1 MNALKKISVG
11 GFIRKNPVLVGS
23 IVLVLLLSTY
33 YGFRYGATA
42 EAEEQ
47 LVTVSDEADRLALNL
62 KNSSQLPEQMAAIDE
77 AMVQINSK
85 VMQSSALAI
94 NLQFFYKV
102 VSDTGT
108 KLIELRQGSIVP
120 TTKKDGGFI
129 PVPFVVSVQGEYPK
143 VMAFLQSLESGA
155 YITRIAT
162 ITMAPVPGNSLY
174 EDSGTEMITLSVNL
188 EVLGVQ

>member
-1 MNALKKISVG
+1 MNALKKLSLG
-11 GFIRKNPVLVGS
+11 GFIRKNPVLVTS
-23 IVLVLLLSTY
+23 IGVVVLLSAY
-33 YGFRYGATA
+33 YGFRCSATP

-47 LVTVSDEADRLALNL
+47 LVTVTEEADRLALNL
-62 KNSSQLPEQMAAIDE
+62 KNSSQLPEQMATIDE
-77 AMVQINSK
+77 AMVQINGK

-94 NLQFFYKV
+94 NLQYFYKL

-108 KLIELRQGSIVP
+108 KLIELRQGAISP
-120 TTKKDGGFI
+120 TVKKDNGYI

-155 YITRIAT
+155 YFTRIT
-162 ITMAPVPGNSLY
+162 TMNMAPVPGNSLY